1 MVLFKYKKPKGLQM
15 TEKQYQLAK
24 AELTNRFFND
34 QSYTD
39 DQFVSDLKS
48 LDASWLVACYNK
60 TL

>member
-1 MVLFKYKKPKGLQM
+1 M
-15 TEKQYQLAK
+15 TEKQYQQAK
-24 AELTNRFFND
+24 AELTNRFFDD

-48 LDASWLVACYNK
+48 LDASWLVACHNK

>member
-1 MVLFKYKKPKGLQM
+1 MVLFKYKKPKELLM
-15 TEKQYQLAK
+15 TEKQYQQAK

-39 DQFVSDLKS
+39 DQFVSDLNS
-48 LDASWLVACYNK
+48 LNASWLVACYNK

>member
-1 MVLFKYKKPKGLQM
+1 MVLYKYKKSKGLQM
-15 TEKQYQLAK
+15 TEREYQQKK
-24 AELTNRFFND
+24 AQLTNRFFDD

-48 LDASWLVACYNK
+48 LDAKWLITCYNK

>member
-1 MVLFKYKKPKGLQM
+1 M
-15 TEKQYQLAK
+15 TEQQYQQAK

-39 DQFVSDLKS
+39 DQFVSDLNS
-48 LDASWLVACYNK
+48 LNASWLVACFNK